1 MRGARSGLWLAL
13 GLMLAGCP
21 HVQVK
26 PAEPIAAPDAKPL
39 PKGDVPVQGGVTHVV
54 QAGETLYRIARG
66 YGISAEEIR
75 RAYAIVDPREVAV
88 GTRLFIP
95 GAVQTVPLPDL
106 ALDGAAVDASTAGEA
121 GPHHASGCT
130 GEHCLAW
137 PLRGVIY
144 ARYGM
149 HAGEAASGNHEGLD
163 LAAPEGTPI
172 AAAAAGRVLYAG
184 EQPGYG
190 TLVILEHPEG
200 LVTLDAHNRENLVK
214 DGQRVLQGQIIARV
228 GQSGRTSGPHCHFEV
243 RRGPTPVDPL
253 RLLPAPSAS
262 PH

>member
-1 MRGARSGLWLAL
+1 MRRGSGILWLAL
-13 GLMLAGCP
+13 GLSGAGCP

-26 PAEPIAAPDAKPL
+26 PSAEAPPPAV
-39 PKGDVPVQGGVTHVV
+39 PKADVPAAGGAYHTVKP
-54 QAGETLYRIARG
+54 GETLYRLARA
-66 YGISAEEIR
+66 YGISPEELR
-75 RAYAIVDPREVAV
+75 QANAIVDPREVPV

-95 GAVQTVPLPDL
+95 GAAHELPVPD
-106 ALDGAAVDASTAGEA
+106 AAVDGATVEAASAGDA
-121 GPHHASGCT
+121 RAHHASGCT
-130 GEHCLAW
+130 GAHCLAW

-144 ARYGM
+144 ARYGV

-200 LVTLDAHNRENLVK
+200 LVTLYAHNRENLVK
-214 DGQRVLQGQIIARV
+214 DGQRVLQGQVIARV
-228 GQSGRTSGPHCHFEV
+228 GVSGRTSGPHCHFEV
-243 RRGPTPVDPL
+243 RRGPTPIDPL
-253 RLLPAPSAS
+253 PLLPAPSAAR
-262 PH
+262 